1 MGGLDRADAS
11 SAAVWRVSGRRGTVV
26 GNLRAPL
33 HDAAAA
39 TIRSRT
45 LYIGGGH
52 GGSSSRAIDLV
63 SPGGVVTR
71 VGSLPVAASDVAA
84 AAVGGA
90 IYVVGGYDGTEP
102 LDTMVRVEPSGRARV
117 VAHLPKPV
125 RYAAVAGTHGR
136 LVIAGGTVS
145 DAASDRILEFDPATK
160 RVRRIGRLPAPLTH
174 AAAAPVDGK
183 VLVFGGR
190 GSGLASQRASVVSI
204 DPVSGH
210 MRRAGKL
217 PLALSDTAAVS
228 TPHGVE
234 VLGGRDARGEVHDDI
249 WSVRPATVAASS
261 GRRVAEIPALIDRND
276 VYAADRPG
284 ELSPVARRAKAYVY
298 VPNSKSNTVD
308 VISQKSGRV
317 VRHFAVGGLPQHV
330 TPSWDLKTLYV
341 TNDMGNSLT
350 PIDPRT
356 GKPGRRISVL
366 DPYNLYFTADGRYAI
381 VVAEAHKQLDF
392 RNAHTMK
399 LHRTLHLPGCAGVD
413 HMDFTA
419 DGKRALVSCE
429 FAGRMVV
436 VDLVHERLLKTID
449 LRAGAMPQDVKLAP
463 DGRTFY
469 VADMASNGVWLID

>member
-90 IYVVGGYDGTEP
+90 IYVVGGYDGTKP
-102 LDTMVRVEPSGRARV
+102 LDTIVRVEPSGRARV

-145 DAASDRILEFDPATK
+145 DAATDRILEFDPATK

-190 GSGLASQRASVVSI
+190 GSGLASQRDTVLAI
-204 DPVSGH
+204 DPATGDV
-210 MRRAGKL
+210 RRAGRL
-217 PLALSDTAAVS
+217 PVALSDLAAVA
-228 TPHGVE
+228 TPRRV
-234 VLGGRDARGEVHDDI
+234 VVVGGRDSSGGVHDTI
-249 WSVRPATVAASS
+249 LQGTATHVALAPRHARS
-261 GRRVAEIPALIDRND
+261 RIPALLSRPA
-276 VYAADRPG
+276 VYAAGRPG
-284 ELSPVARRAKAYVY
+284 MLSPEARRARAYVY

-308 VISQKSGRV
+308 VISQRSGRII
-317 VRHFAVGGLPQHV
+317 RQFAVGALPHHV

-341 TNDMGNSLT
+341 TNDQGNSLT
-350 PIDPRT
+350 PINPRT
-356 GKPGRRISVL
+356 GKP
-366 DPYNLYFTADGRYAI
+366 
-381 VVAEAHKQLDF
+381 
-392 RNAHTMK
+392 
-399 LHRTLHLPGCAGVD
+399 
-413 HMDFTA
+413 
-419 DGKRALVSCE
+419 
-429 FAGRMVV
+429 
-436 VDLVHERLLKTID
+436 
-449 LRAGAMPQDVKLAP
+449 
-463 DGRTFY
+463 
-469 VADMASNGVWLID
+469 